1 VTKINPAGSALVYS
15 TYLGGSGD
23 DYGYGIAGQLGQ
35 RADQLVAQDLVKKRS
50 TLAVQDPAGN
60 TFMVARDA
68 SNALWVNEFRTRGG
82 VLRFIADL
90 LA

>member
-1 VTKINPAGSALVYS
+1 MVVDETSSAE
-15 TYLGGSGD
+15 YL
-23 DYGYGIAGQLGQ
+23 AFTQ
-35 RADQLVAQDLVKKRS
+35 VCS